1 MARVEIYSSMLCGFC
16 HRAKRLLKGKGVA
29 FEETDVTMSPGKR
42 GEMMERAGGRT
53 SVPQIFI
60 NGAHIGGSDELY
72 ALEANGELD
81 RLLATSPDSSPDSP
95 PDSSPGATT

>member
-1 MARVEIYSSMLCGFC
+1 MARIEIYSSMLCGFC
-16 HRAKRLLKGKGVA
+16 HRAKRLLKDKGVA

-72 ALEANGELD
+72 TLEVEGKLD
-81 RLLATSPDSSPDSP
+81 ALLAAPSDTPSDTPSD
-95 PDSSPGATT
+95 PGS